1 MTELKDNGMEI
12 KRLDREEYDY
22 YVLEYRYS
30 SREYYK
36 VSVNQ
41 SKEQMSVTFSREKLQ
56 ETRFF
61 ENADTLF
68 QDYWNAP
75 EAYAVFDGTE
85 KPVAFLELDFE
96 EWNSRVRITQLLVD
110 ENKRR
115 KGYGKALVDFAKRVA
130 LERDYRIVVLE
141 TQSNNVN
148 AIDFY
153 FSQGFRFCG
162 SNIYFYSNDDIGE
175 NEVMLEIAYL
185 L

>member
-1 MTELKDNGMEI
+1 MEI
-12 KRLDREEYDY
+12 TRLEREKYDY

-30 SREYYK
+30 SSECYK
-36 VSVNQ
+36 ASANQ
-41 SKEQMSVTFSREKLQ
+41 SKEQMSVTFTREKLP

-68 QDYWNAP
+68 QDYWTAP
-75 EAYAVFDGTE
+75 EAYAVTDGAE
-85 KPVAFLELDFE
+85 KPAAFLELDFE

-115 KGYGKALVDFAKRVA
+115 KGYGKALVDFAKRTA
-130 LERDYRIVVLE
+130 RERDYRMVVLE

-175 NEVMLEIAYL
+175 NEVMPEMAYRL
-185 L
+185 